1 MALAALP
8 VAVPVIAAT
17 LLAALKPFD
26 PPRRLV
32 LLTSIGTAAAVAVF
46 SAILLARSGD
56 ETVLLWFGAWT
67 PRDGVALGVSF
78 AIDPLGAGAAL
89 LAGTLAVG
97 ALVFSIRYVDPS
109 DDLFHAL
116 MLVFLAGMV
125 GFALSGDLFNL
136 FVFFELLSTSAFVL
150 AGYQIERR
158 APLEGSLNFAIVNTV
173 GSFLFLFGIA
183 LVYGRTGALNL
194 AQIGQELARQPPDAL
209 VAVSF
214 ALLASALFVKAA
226 IVPFH
231 FWLADAYAVARTP
244 VCILFAGV
252 MSELGLY
259 GIARIWWT
267 GYSDALGHEGLRAI
281 LIGAGVLTA
290 LVGALMA
297 LAQTHLKRLLAF
309 ATISYLGLF
318 LIGVGTLDSDGLAG
332 AALFV
337 AGDGFL
343 KGTLFA
349 CVGIV
354 QHRLGHVDE
363 RALQGRGREARLVA
377 ALFALAALGVASLPP
392 FGSFLGKALLEHG
405 ASTVGYGWVTA
416 VFIAVAILTG
426 AALLRAAGC
435 VFLGLGEVEEME
447 DESDV
452 EEGEPAGETEPGRT
466 PVVMALPAAGFLVA
480 ALAIGVIPGIADAA
494 VRAADRFLDR
504 GAYAGDVLFGG
515 SESSSVPQPGLGPH
529 WYDWLYAAISC
540 AGALALAWVL
550 LLRPAALR
558 GARRPLAGLRALHS
572 GHVGDYV
579 AFAVAGAAVLG
590 GLCAVTL
597 T

>member
-1 MALAALP
+1 MAVAALV
-8 VAVPVIAAT
+8 VAVPILAAT
-17 LLAALKPFD
+17 LLAALKPFR
-26 PPRRLV
+26 PPRALV
-32 LLTSIGTAAAVAVF
+32 VATSIGTAAAVAVLA
-46 SAILLARSGD
+46 AILLARSAD
-56 ETVLLWFGAWT
+56 RTVVLWFGAWT
-67 PRDGVALGVSF
+67 PRDGIALGVSF

-89 LAGTLAVG
+89 LAGLLAVG
-97 ALVFSIRYVDPS
+97 ALVFSVRYVDPS

-136 FVFFELLSTSAFVL
+136 FVFFELLSISAFVL

-194 AQIGQELARQPPDAL
+194 AQIGEELSRRPPDAL

-214 ALLASALFVKAA
+214 ALVASALFVKAA

-259 GIARIWWT
+259 GIARVWWT
-267 GYSDALGHEGLRAI
+267 AYSGALGDEGLRAI

-318 LIGVGTLDSDGLAG
+318 LVGVGTLTADGLAG

-343 KGTLFA
+343 KGALFA
-349 CVGIV
+349 CVGIL

-363 RALQGRGREARLVA
+363 RALHGRGRDAPLVA
-377 ALFALAALGVASLPP
+377 GLFALAALGVASLPP

-405 ASTVGYGWVTA
+405 ASAAGYGWVVP
-416 VFIAVAILTG
+416 VFVAVAILTG
-426 AALLRAAGC
+426 AAILRAGGR
-435 VFLGLGEVEEME
+435 VFLGLGEVEPPP
-447 DESDV
+447 ESGD
-452 EEGEPAGETEPGRT
+452 EGEPPGETEPGRT
-466 PVVMALPAAGFLVA
+466 PAVMALPAVAFLSA
-480 ALAIGVIPGIADAA
+480 ALAVGVIPGMAGAA

-504 GAYAGDVLFGG
+504 GAYAGEVLFGG
-515 SESSSVPQPGLGPH
+515 ATSSSVPPPGIGPH
-529 WYDWLYAAISC
+529 WYDWLYAGISC
-540 AGALALAWVL
+540 AGAAGLAAVL
-550 LLRPAALR
+550 LLRPDALR
-558 GARRPLAGLRALHS
+558 AARRPLAGLRALHS
-572 GHVGDYV
+572 GHAGDYV